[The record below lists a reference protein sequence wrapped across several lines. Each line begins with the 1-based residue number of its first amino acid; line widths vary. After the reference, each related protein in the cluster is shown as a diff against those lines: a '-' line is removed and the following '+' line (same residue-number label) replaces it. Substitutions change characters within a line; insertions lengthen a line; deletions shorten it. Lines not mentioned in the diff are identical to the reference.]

1 MPFLS
6 QKTTK
11 YYSFDASSFA
21 LDVNVESFLK
31 SVNAIYLDFG
41 NSAYVKSD
49 MMPGIMLDLLM
60 KSKEGDSST
69 EVHVTNFRTFPE
81 VADGPLNLK
90 IQELE
95 SKVKSLSQS
104 LTALESEKQ
113 KVIQEKLKLVSE
125 VQRLA
130 QSNEILAAQISE
142 ANRKLELQRCEN
154 LKIQPNHNNCNSKA
168 ILGLDHNVSPNSEFG
183 NLRVSFEKLQKELTD
198 LRHNNI
204 DNLASLKVLEDE
216 NQELTEEIELLR
228 NANKLKKNLT

>member
-11 YYSFDASSFA
+11 YYRFDASSFE
-21 LDVNVESFLK
+21 LDVHVESFLK
-31 SVNAIYLDFG
+31 SVNAVYLDFG

-49 MMPGIMLDLLM
+49 MMPAIMLDLLM
-60 KSKEGDSST
+60 LSKEGDSST
-69 EVHVTNFRTFPE
+69 DVHLTHLNTFPE

-90 IQELE
+90 VQELE

-113 KVIQEKLKLVSE
+113 KVIQDKLKLVSE
-125 VQRLA
+125 VERLA
-130 QSNEILAAQISE
+130 QSNETLTSQISE
-142 ANRKLELQRCEN
+142 ANRKIELLRCEN
-154 LKIQPNHNNCNSKA
+154 LKIQPNYNNCNSKS
-168 ILGLDHNVSPNSEFG
+168 ILGSNHKVSANSEFS
-183 NLRVSFEKLQKELTD
+183 NLRVSFEKLQKELID

-216 NQELTEEIELLR
+216 NQELTKEIELLR
-228 NANKLKKNLT
+228 NANKLKKNLP